1 MKTAPYFTPIK
12 KGKNLLYYFQFK
24 APNHETLFP
33 SEGYS
38 TRSAAKQGQKDIVK
52 NILLFAA
59 AYFD

>member
-12 KGKNLLYYFQFK
+12 KGENGKYYFQFK
-24 APNHETLFP
+24 APNHETIIP
-33 SEGYS
+33 SEPYD
-38 TRSAAKQGQKDIVK
+38 TRQSAKQGQKDIVK